1 MIFIQFPTLNY
12 CFLPNYQ
19 FVGYIWR
26 TFYVGYGLTD
36 TYILFMIILP
46 SLLYYLG
53 TFFTQSVAIHLNN
66 HKIPLCYIFIIWLQ
80 LGLQKIIK
88 IVSVKYNLR
97 KCKKIKINKVSG
109 LWPILIFYIMNN
121 KCVYYD
127 FKLVQDQNKIVGKIT
142 CVSHFITL

>member
-1 MIFIQFPTLNY
+1 ML
-12 CFLPNYQ
+12 
-19 FVGYIWR
+19 
-26 TFYVGYGLTD
+26 
-36 TYILFMIILP
+36 
-46 SLLYYLG
+46 
-53 TFFTQSVAIHLNN
+53 H
-66 HKIPLCYIFIIWLQ
+66 IFIIWLQ

-88 IVSVKYNLR
+88 IVSVKYNVR